1 MKNTTSREFDSARRR
16 VLRAAIAMGAVA
28 LAPSIR
34 AFAATAEAPRVQVR
48 FLTREEGA
56 AALAHTP
63 GDTYYAGMRLLESR
77 SRTNSPM
84 TGVSLA
90 DARIAVRDY
99 EAAAVREFTPAECAG
114 LRAAVERLQPVLAAR
129 APLYARTPWSF
140 IKLANE
146 AEGGMPHTRGAHIVV
161 PAAMAAAFARTAR
174 EIASSDASGHVGV
187 LLNLL
192 VHEQTHVLERAN
204 PALFEPLITE
214 VFGFTRMSPV
224 PTTPWLET
232 HEFVNPDGPDV
243 AWAFA
248 LDKIGGQGWVM
259 PHLVV
264 PDMALPR
271 MPDDFQ
277 GIGVEVVR
285 TADGWRVLEDGGSPR
300 RRDLGQIAGYHA
312 HFPFADEDFHPNE
325 IAAVTLAHWILQD
338 VPDLAARPLMPAV
351 DAWARKALA

>member
-1 MKNTTSREFDSARRR
+1 MKTTTSREFDGARRR
-16 VLRAAIAMGAVA
+16 VLRAGLAAVSA
-28 LAPSIR
+28 LAMPR
-34 AFAATAEAPRVQVR
+34 PGAAATPPVQVR
-48 FLTREEGA
+48 FLTPEEGA
-56 AALAHTP
+56 NALANTP
-63 GDTYYAGMRLLESR
+63 GDTYYTHMRLLESR

-90 DARIAVRDY
+90 DARIAVRDF
-99 EAAAVREFTPAECAG
+99 EAAAVRQFTPAEKAG
-114 LRAAVERLQPVLAAR
+114 MRAAVERLQPVLAAR

-140 IKLANE
+140 IKLGDE
-146 AEGGMPHTRGAHIVV
+146 AEGGMPHTRGPHIVV
-161 PAAMAAAFARTAR
+161 PASMAAAFGRAAG
-174 EIASSDASGHVGV
+174 EIASDPSSRRIGM

-192 VHEQTHVLERAN
+192 VHEQTHVLERAK
-204 PALFEPLITE
+204 PALFEPLITD
-214 VFGFTRMSPV
+214 VFGFARMTPA

-243 AWAFA
+243 VWAFP
-248 LDKIGGQGWVM
+248 LDKIGGRGWLM

-264 PDMALPR
+264 PDMPLPR

-277 GIGVEVVR
+277 SIGVEVAR
-285 TADGWRVLEDGGSPR
+285 TATGWQVVDGDAGAPKQRSLDQVP
-300 RRDLGQIAGYHA
+300 GYHA

-338 VPDLAARPLMPAV
+338 VPDLATRPLMPAV